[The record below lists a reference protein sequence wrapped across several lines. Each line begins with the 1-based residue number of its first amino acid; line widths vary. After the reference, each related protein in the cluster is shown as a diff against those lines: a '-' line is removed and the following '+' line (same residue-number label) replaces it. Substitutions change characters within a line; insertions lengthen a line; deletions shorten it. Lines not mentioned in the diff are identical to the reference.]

1 MTVRARG
8 RCSPNARR
16 HHSRCAGSIH
26 ARMQGGRLPVCNVW
40 RAASRRRLKTL
51 SRSSQSGD
59 TDGQWRTLVPTN
71 DRTRGGETSGSRK
84 VADEWLEF
92 YVLVSGS
99 GSDTAERERQMRSD
113 LRGGIYELRRN
124 RRCQIRRIMGEGS
137 SVSVL
142 TLEKPLG
149 LVLAP
154 DTKGNIRVIDIEEG
168 GRAAKLNAVSKLQGD
183 SAVQRGDVLRAITTS
198 TVQIDMARGSL
209 TGTYIYPPATCAL

>member
-1 MTVRARG
+1 M
-8 RCSPNARR
+8 S
-16 HHSRCAGSIH
+16 
-26 ARMQGGRLPVCNVW
+26 
-40 RAASRRRLKTL
+40 
-51 SRSSQSGD
+51 
-59 TDGQWRTLVPTN
+59 
-71 DRTRGGETSGSRK
+71 ESRK

-99 GSDTAERERQMRSD
+99 GSDTAEGERQIKSD

-149 LVLAP
+149 LMLAP

-209 TGTYIYPPATCAL
+209 TGTYIEVSSGNCDSDTVIISPSPFMHVWLRNLLTLQHTVPFYPSTDRDRTRRRYIWRTCFCRITGGIEIELEADPPRTPTVVVQRSR